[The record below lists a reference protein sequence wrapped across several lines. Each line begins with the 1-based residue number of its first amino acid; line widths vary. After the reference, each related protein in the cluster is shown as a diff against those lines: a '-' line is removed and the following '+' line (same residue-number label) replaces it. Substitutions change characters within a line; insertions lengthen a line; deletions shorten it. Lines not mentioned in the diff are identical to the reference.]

1 MCFFFFFFV
10 LGKKKP
16 STKRLEEKRKCPP
29 VLPETSGHESKRRA
43 KNHASRRRRRR
54 GEGDALTRRAK
65 NVPIVGI
72 VVTISPSLSLYKMV
86 VLPAASRPT
95 CVRFS
100 ASMREESL
108 RSVPTHNIERE
119 RERKNS
125 AQPTGSNTFHTFK
138 KPPRATPR
146 RGEAADVPPHRI
158 SQNSKTKPPA
168 FFRPVGAPFDHLYSK
183 RAIQNPILSLYII
196 VKSSRMPFDLTTST
210 NPPTKSDVRF
220 RLQKL
225 KKNSRAPS
233 KCASLSSR
241 RDAGTISR
249 T

>member
-1 MCFFFFFFV
+1 M
-10 LGKKKP
+10 
-16 STKRLEEKRKCPP
+16 
-29 VLPETSGHESKRRA
+29 
-43 KNHASRRRRRR
+43 
-54 GEGDALTRRAK
+54 TRRAK

-108 RSVPTHNIERE
+108 RSVPTHTSRE
-119 RERKNS
+119 GEKKIPRNRR
-125 AQPTGSNTFHTFK
+125 SNTFHPFK
-138 KPPRATPR
+138 KPRATPR

-158 SQNSKTKPPA
+158 SQNSKTNPPL

-196 VKSSRMPFDLTTST
+196 KSSSSSRMPFDLTTS
-210 NPPTKSDVRF
+210 NPLRKSASDEKAKKKGTKIRAHHQNAHLFLRKETLEQF
-220 RLQKL
+220 RE
-225 KKNSRAPS
+225 
-233 KCASLSSR
+233 
-241 RDAGTISR
+241 RDPHG
-249 T
+249 